1 MSSTWLDHIKR
12 IQALA
17 QSGLAYSDN
26 QYDIERYEELRRISV
41 EMAALLSDTPVEL
54 IRGLFDH
61 ETGYQTPKVDVR
73 GVIFR
78 EGRLLMVREKLDGL
92 WTPPGGWA
100 DIGLSPGEN
109 VVKEVR
115 EEAGMTVAPL
125 RLLAVL
131 DKKFYPHPPSPW
143 HTYKMFILCSDP
155 GGEPVPGPE
164 ILEARFCGP
173 GEIPPLSGTRIT
185 REQVEMLFRAN
196 EGNQDAVV
204 FD

>member
-1 MSSTWLDHIKR
+1 MTPTFLDHIKR

-41 EMAALLSDTPVEL
+41 EMAAMLADTPVEL
-54 IRGLFDH
+54 VHGLFDN
-61 ETGYQTPKVDVR
+61 ETGYQTPKVDIR

-78 EGRLLMVREKLDGL
+78 DGRLLMVRERLDGL

-100 DIGLSPGEN
+100 DIGISPREN

-115 EEAGMTVAPL
+115 EEAGLTVEPL

-131 DKKFYPHPPSPW
+131 DKKFHPHPPSPW
-143 HTYKMFILCSDP
+143 HTYKILILCSDP

-164 ILEARFCGP
+164 TLEARFFGP
-173 GEIPPLSGTRIT
+173 EEIPPLSGTRIT
-185 REQVEMLFRAN
+185 REQVEMLFRMREEN
-196 EGNQDAVV
+196 SGMVV